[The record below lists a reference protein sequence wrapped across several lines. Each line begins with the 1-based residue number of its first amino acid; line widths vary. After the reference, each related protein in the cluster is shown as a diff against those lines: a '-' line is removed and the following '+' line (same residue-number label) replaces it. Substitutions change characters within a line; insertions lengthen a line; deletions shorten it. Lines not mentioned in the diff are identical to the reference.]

1 MKRLLFILGF
11 VSATFLV
18 QAQTPLFKELKII
31 YNGKGLQVTCLILD
45 REGIIWLGGPQGV
58 FTYNGD
64 ALKQVYNA
72 NRMSKAIVSMYQDS
86 KGRIWAGSK
95 GGNILEFYNYQ
106 NVVFA
111 PENGFP
117 KSEISSIA
125 ESNNGTIWFGT
136 RGDGVY
142 VYQNNKLIN
151 FKTAIN
157 LLGNTINCL
166 LKNNHGEM
174 LAGTNAGVVYLG
186 QKNQTVNILKKLD
199 TTSGLKSNLVKSLAY
214 YQPENL
220 VIGYQEEGANFYNEK
235 KRSFSN
241 CCNDKVTVTAIEV
254 FENELWLGTESQGII
269 DCEFA
274 PKIIVRNLQ
283 ILENYGVIK
292 IQKII
297 NTPFYFQI
305 VLGDNKVF
313 VTQGEWIEK
322 ITVPEEINNLQPK
335 AISVNNGQI
344 MAVYGNGIFRKSIL
358 DNSEWHAVNL
368 LHKINFK
375 DVSSLLTDANGNTW
389 ISSKTEGLFCFNE
402 SYKMIKHYEQSS
414 GLLDDC
420 IYRLKLVD
428 DLLYYGC
435 KNGLGYIDINDFE
448 SHMTQT
454 NLMSVF
460 DICTTNNNTLWL
472 ATDGNGIIRYSET
485 GTQYFLEKVAKDKK
499 IIHGIANDSK
509 GKIWYT
515 SMYYGLYL
523 LNENKTES
531 INYLKNTNYSG
542 INTFFIDKEDNIV
555 TVHDDF
561 ISILNPESKQQYSL
575 IGDFG
580 FSAINYSSNMV
591 ANYFGTYYL
600 MSRDG
605 IYVYQPD
612 RFNFMNKLPAYI
624 NNINVNLQAIESHNI
639 NEFSLKYN
647 ENHLNIQLFAPWY
660 VDHEKIRYMYVL
672 DGLSKD
678 TVVTADNN
686 IYLPNLPSG
695 VYTLKVRPVIAGSS
709 IQTEWTQKKFTINKP
724 WYRTLWFIVLC
735 IVIGSIILYNINNNF
750 LKNRNRS
757 NEIERQRLR
766 QEIKILNNQI
776 NPHFLFNSLN
786 NLISIIDIDTVNAK
800 IYTAHL
806 ADFYRLI
813 VAYKDN
819 YVITLE
825 EDLKISRIFIALQ
838 NIRFSDAIIYKVEVA
853 SFYMKCYVPPMT
865 LQILVE
871 NAIKHNKVSRSQPLL
886 ININV
891 EKDFLIVKNI
901 ISPKEHLE
909 TSTKSGI
916 KFIIDRFDFVT
927 KAKPEIIQ
935 TSTEF
940 IVKVPLIFQEP
951 LPV

>member
-1 MKRLLFILGF
+1 MKRCLFLFSLLSWVII
-11 VSATFLV
+11 S

-31 YNGKGLQVTCLILD
+31 HNGKGLQVSCLILD
-45 REGIIWLGGPQGV
+45 NEGIIWLGGPQGV
-58 FTYNGD
+58 FTYNGNT
-64 ALKQVYNA
+64 LKQVYNA
-72 NRMSKAIVSMYQDS
+72 NRMSKAIVALYADKAGQ
-86 KGRIWAGSK
+86 IWAGSR
-95 GGNILEFYNYQ
+95 GGNILKFYNYQ
-106 NVVFA
+106 NTVFA
-111 PENGFP
+111 PKNGFP
-117 KSEISSIA
+117 KTEITSIA
-125 ESNNGTIWFGT
+125 EANNGAICFGT
-136 RGDGVY
+136 RGEGVFL
-142 VYQNNKLIN
+142 YQSDQLFNTRIGANND
-151 FKTAIN
+151 
-157 LLGNTINCL
+157 GNTINCL
-166 LKNNHGEM
+166 LKNAKGEL
-174 LAGTNAGVVYLG
+174 LAGTNEGIAYL
-186 QKNQTVNILKKLD
+186 TVANNLLKVSKRLD
-199 TTSGLKSNLVKSLAY
+199 TTAGLVSNQVKALSYYHTNNLV
-214 YQPENL
+214 
-220 VIGYQEEGANFYNEK
+220 VGYFDRGASMYNEQK
-235 KRSFSN
+235 GTFSSVYN
-241 CCNDKVTVTAIEV
+241 ENTTINSIET

-283 ILENYGVIK
+283 ILENYGVIR

-313 VTQGEWIEK
+313 VTQGEWFQK
-322 ITVPEEINNLQPK
+322 ITLPEEINNLQPK
-335 AISVNNGQI
+335 ALAVANNHI
-344 MAVYGNGIFRKSIL
+344 MAIYGNGVFKKSIL
-358 DNSEWHAVNL
+358 DNAEWRAVNL

-375 DVSSLLTDANGNTW
+375 DVSAIAIDANSNIW
-389 ISSKTEGLFCFNE
+389 ISSITEGIYCFNE
-402 SYKMIKHYEQSS
+402 GLKMIKHYDQLN

-420 IYRLKLVD
+420 IYHLTLKD
-428 DLLYYGC
+428 DLLYYGS
-435 KNGLGYIDINDFE
+435 KNGLGYININDFDPQITE
-448 SHMTQT
+448 TS
-454 NLMSVF
+454 LMSVF
-460 DICTTNNNTLWL
+460 DMCRTKDNALWL
-472 ATDGNGIIRYSET
+472 ATDGNGIIRYNAT
-485 GTQYFLEKVAKDKK
+485 GTTYFLDKLAKDKK

-509 GKIWYT
+509 GEIWYT

-523 LNENKTES
+523 LNADKTES
-531 INYLKNTNYSG
+531 VNYLKNTNYSG
-542 INTFFIDKEDNIV
+542 INTFFIDKKDNIV
-555 TVHDDF
+555 TAHDDF
-561 ISILNPESKQQYSL
+561 ISILNPYLKQQYSL

-580 FSAINYSSNMV
+580 FSAINYSSSMV
-591 ANYFGTYYL
+591 VNYLDVYYL

-605 IYVYQPD
+605 IYVYQPE

-624 NNINVNLQAIESHNI
+624 NNINVNLQPIESHNI
-639 NEFSLKYN
+639 NSFSLKHN
-647 ENHLNIQLFAPWY
+647 ENHLNIQLFSPWY
-660 VDHEKIRYMYVL
+660 VDNARIRYMYVL

-686 IYLPNLPSG
+686 IYLPNLPAG
-695 VYTLKVRPVIAGSS
+695 VYTLKVRPVIAGSTL
-709 IQTEWTQKKFTINKP
+709 QTEWTQKKFIINQP
-724 WYRTLWFIVLC
+724 WYLTIWFILLC
-735 IVIGSIILYNINNNF
+735 IGVGAVVLYTINNNF

-786 NLISIIDIDTVNAK
+786 NLISIIDIDTINAK

-838 NIRFSDAIIYKVEVA
+838 NIRFSDAIVYQVDVA
-853 SFYMKCYVPPMT
+853 SFYMKCYVPPLT

-886 ININV
+886 ISINI
-891 EKDFLIVKNI
+891 EKDFLIVKNK